1 MSANQLRAVRM
12 VPMTQYTSFERM
24 VMYIGFFIIIFL
36 IFLSAGYLAQSDQE
50 GRSGNLTVPSPQP
63 TTVPGHQPIGCWF
76 HSGYDPLL
84 GMFEERLELMTIGTF
99 RSEIL
104 APSFSEDLI
113 IIRGFWRRGDDV
125 SIGLYVSNLMI
136 NEIRYDPS
144 EQVFVNAEGYRYER
158 ICVRDT
164 PDRLRMT
171 LFSSLPDR

>member
-1 MSANQLRAVRM
+1 M
-12 VPMTQYTSFERM
+12 VPMTQHISFERM
-24 VMYIGFFIIIFL
+24 ALYIVFFMIIFV
-36 IFLSAGYLAQSDQE
+36 IFLSAGYLAQADHE

-76 HSGYDPLL
+76 HSGSDPLL
-84 GMFEERLELMTIGTF
+84 GMFEERLELMSIGTF

-104 APSFSEDLI
+104 APSFSEEPI

-136 NEIRYDPS
+136 NEIRYDLS
-144 EQVFVNAEGYRYER
+144 EQVFVNAEGYRYVRVYSRDMPER
-158 ICVRDT
+158 MRVR
-164 PDRLRMT
+164 